1 MMKSIVDENLV
12 SFKMLEQKIYDYV
25 CELGRLITQQVLESY
40 DAKLAE
46 SRDKKTYRGK
56 GKRKTSIKTV
66 YGEVEYRRTVYRTK
80 TKQGETA
87 YVYLLD
93 EAMQMDKIG
102 LISTNL
108 AEKIAMTVTE
118 ASYRVTAETISNTCG
133 QTISSSGVWN
143 MMQRLGERIDE
154 EEQYAVKEMH
164 ADRAQ
169 GEKVIPVL
177 FEEMDGIWLHMQ
189 NSNHRKMKKQEMKVF
204 RYMDDDFM
212 TACLEDNYEAVE
224 LILRIVLGQEDI
236 TIKSIRVQD
245 SMKNLQGRSAILDVH
260 AVDNTG
266 KEFDCEIQRS
276 DKGAGVKRARHNSSL
291 LDAHILY
298 VNGKYRGDGEVGK
311 LMHDFSCTDPDDM
324 NYEILAKKARYFKQD
339 EKGVATMCKLMED
352 MRSEAELESARKT
365 AKRFLK
371 MGKLSREEIAD
382 GTGLPLE
389 EVKALEEE
397 IMHLV

>member
-1 MMKSIVDENLV
+1 MSTTEQTHQQD
-12 SFKMLEQKIYDYV
+12 LE
-25 CELGRLITQQVLESY
+25 RL
-40 DAKLAE
+40 KL
-46 SRDKKTYRGK
+46 
-56 GKRKTSIKTV
+56 
-66 YGEVEYRRTVYRTK
+66 
-80 TKQGETA
+80 
-87 YVYLLD
+87 
-93 EAMQMDKIG
+93 
-102 LISTNL
+102 
-108 AEKIAMTVTE
+108 
-118 ASYRVTAETISNTCG
+118 
-133 QTISSSGVWN
+133 
-143 MMQRLGERIDE
+143 
-154 EEQYAVKEMH
+154 
-164 ADRAQ
+164 
-169 GEKVIPVL
+169 
-177 FEEMDGIWLHMQ
+177 
-189 NSNHRKMKKQEMKVF
+189 F

-298 VNGKYRGDGEVGK
+298 VNGKYRGDDEVGK

-352 MRSEAELESARKT
+352 MRSEAAHDKVKEKAILMLKNGKISFDEISVFFSELSD
-365 AKRFLK
+365 
-371 MGKLSREEIAD
+371 EEI
-382 GTGLPLE
+382 
-389 EVKALEEE
+389 EE
-397 IMHLV
+397 IKSKIMQLA